1 MPPVLG
7 RPLQVSELLEDLR
20 ERLRPLKTRLFPQQV
35 LLQLSDEAVVGQPLL
50 NGQPGP
56 ISIDVPLPALTIK
69 RGLPIEIE
77 PLADLIGD
85 LLVRDGLINAYV
97 LASLPPVA
105 VEWRVIDWAGRSV
118 PEDGLAELRRLN
130 PELGL
135 AYPLEEATLDLRPL
149 AGAPGKQLLACTR
162 RVVVEGWIQVFHQAG
177 TNLDRLACPQTCRLA
192 ALQGPLEGIPA
203 GTLVLL
209 VTASPQGG
217 QLIAIR
223 DGVPLFE
230 WPLPAEA
237 GAKVAE
243 VQRCLA
249 FLRREFADVRR
260 VQLLLD
266 GELAEQEALE
276 AALDLPGQQVDCAP
290 FGSLVMQ
297 GLAIPEITP

>member
-1 MPPVLG
+1 MG

-97 LASLPPVA
+97 LASLPQVA

-162 RVVVEGWIQVFHQAG
+162 REVVEGWIQVFHQAG

-217 QLIAIR
+217 QLMAIR

-260 VQLLLD
+260 VRLLLD

-276 AALDLPGQQVDCAP
+276 AALDLQGQRVDCAP

>member
-1 MPPVLG
+1 M
-7 RPLQVSELLEDLR
+7 QVSELLEDLR

-35 LLQLSDEAVVGQPLL
+35 LLQLSDEAVMGQPLL
-50 NGQPGP
+50 NGRPGP
-56 ISIDVPLPALTIK
+56 ISIDVPLPSLTIK

-85 LLVRDGLINAYV
+85 LLVRDGLIDAYV
-97 LASLPPVA
+97 LASLPQVA
-105 VEWRVIDWAGRSV
+105 VDWRVIDWSGRSV
-118 PEDGLAELRRLN
+118 PEDGLAELRRLK

-135 AYPLEEATLDLRPL
+135 PYPLEEATLDLRPL
-149 AGAPGKQLLACTR
+149 TGAAGKQLLACTR
-162 RVVVEGWIQVFHQAG
+162 REVVEGWIQVFHQAG

-192 ALQGPLEGIPA
+192 ALQGTLEGIPA

-209 VTASPQGG
+209 VTAPSQGG
-217 QLIAIR
+217 QLMAIR

-230 WPLPAEA
+230 WPLPAEE

-243 VQRCLA
+243 VRRCLA
-249 FLRREFADVRR
+249 FLRREFADVGA
-260 VQLLLD
+260 VKLLLD

-276 AALDLPGQQVDCAP
+276 AALDLPGQRVDCAP

>member
-1 MPPVLG
+1 LPAVLG

-56 ISIDVPLPALTIK
+56 IFIDVPLPALTIK

-97 LASLPPVA
+97 LASLPQVA

-135 AYPLEEATLDLRPL
+135 AYPLEEASLDLRPL

-162 RVVVEGWIQVFHQAG
+162 REVVEGWIQVFHQAG

-217 QLIAIR
+217 QLMAIR

-230 WPLPAEA
+230 WPLPAEE

-249 FLRREFADVRR
+249 FLRREFADARR
-260 VQLLLD
+260 VRLLLD

-276 AALDLPGQQVDCAP
+276 AALDLQGQRVDCAP